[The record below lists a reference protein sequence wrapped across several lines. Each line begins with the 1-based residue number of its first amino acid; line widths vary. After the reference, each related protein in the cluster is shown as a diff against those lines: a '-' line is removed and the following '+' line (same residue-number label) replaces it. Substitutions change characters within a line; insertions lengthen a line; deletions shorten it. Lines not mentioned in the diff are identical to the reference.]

1 MRCYA
6 NQLPSQLKKGLAPFY
21 MVFGEEPYQ
30 IAQCIMQIRQ
40 AAKQQGFGSK
50 GKSNNEKNQSMDAVM
65 IGVVMLLG
73 ISATVALGERL
84 NSSQKTQLGAG
95 AVGAAAGLAI
105 GYGVGRF
112 RP

>member
-1 MRCYA
+1 MEKSKA
-6 NQLPSQLKKGLAPFY
+6 H
-21 MVFGEEPYQ
+21 EEIKRIESELDAKSPPPGKPP
-30 IAQCIMQIRQ
+30 
-40 AAKQQGFGSK
+40 AKQRGS
-50 GKSNNEKNQSMDAVM
+50 GSNDKSDAGKNQSMDAVM

-73 ISATVALGERL
+73 IAATFALGERL
-84 NSSQKTQLGAG
+84 NSTQKTQLGAG

>member
-1 MRCYA
+1 MEKSKA
-6 NQLPSQLKKGLAPFY
+6 H
-21 MVFGEEPYQ
+21 EEINRIERELDAKSPPPGKPQ
-30 IAQCIMQIRQ
+30 ARQ
-40 AAKQQGFGSK
+40 RGS
-50 GKSNNEKNQSMDAVM
+50 GSNEKNNAGKNQSMDAVM

-73 ISATVALGERL
+73 IAATFALGERL
-84 NSSQKTQLGAG
+84 NSTQKTQLGAG